1 MNRRELLKSM
11 AGSIASYALFRTLFT
26 RDAFAGAVRPVTS
39 SWLKGLHEMSLD
51 LKTGTITPG
60 QWQARLQELFDRVE
74 PAELLAAIDF
84 DKLVQGLELPD
95 LGVNT
100 KWVKFPEL
108 DGLPQ
113 DLAFYSKVFGMRRD
127 RAIIPHGHRNM
138 VSCHYVLKGEL
149 RLRHYD
155 KIEEDGTHMVI
166 EPTVDTLAP
175 VGSHSSISDEK
186 NNIHWLRATTETAFT
201 YDVLIVDL
209 NGKKWE
215 VDNIDPHTAEKIANG
230 RLRVRKLDVDTAL
243 AKYGNE
249 AQHHEGT
256 APPAGP
262 TAGR

>member
-1 MNRRELLKSM
+1 MNRRELLKSL
-11 AGSIASYALFRTLFT
+11 AGSVASYALFRTLFT
-26 RDAFAGAVRPVTS
+26 RDVFAAAVQPITS

-74 PAELLAAIDF
+74 AEKLLATIDF
-84 DKLVQGLELPD
+84 DKLIQGFEYAD
-95 LGVNT
+95 RGVNT

-108 DGLPQ
+108 KGLPK
-113 DLAFYSKVFGMRRD
+113 DLAFYSKIFGMRRD

-155 KIEEDGTHMVI
+155 KIEEDGTHMIV

-215 VDNIDPHTAEKIANG
+215 VDNIDPHNAEKVAGG
-230 RLRVRKLDVDTAL
+230 RLRVQKLDVEKAL
-243 AKYGNE
+243 EKYGHE
-249 AQHHEGT
+249 AQHHGGP
-256 APPAGP
+256 AAGAGP
-262 TAGR
+262 A

>member
-1 MNRRELLKSM
+1 MNRRELLKSL

-26 RDAFAGAVRPVTS
+26 HDAFADTVRPVTS

-60 QWQARLQELFDRVE
+60 QWQTRIDELYDQVE
-74 PAELLAAIDF
+74 PAELLTAIDF
-84 DKLVQGLELPD
+84 DKLIQGFEYPE

-108 DGLPQ
+108 EGLPK
-113 DLAFYSKVFGMRRD
+113 DLAFYSKIFGMKRD

-138 VSCHYVLKGEL
+138 VSCHYVLHGEL

-166 EPTVDTLAP
+166 EPTIDQRAP
-175 VGSHSSISDEK
+175 VGSHSSTSEEK

-209 NGKKWE
+209 NGRKWE
-215 VDNIDPHTAEKIANG
+215 VDNIDPYTAEKVAGG
-230 RLRVRKLDVDTAL
+230 RLRVRKLDLDEAL
-243 AKYGNE
+243 QKYGNE
-249 AQHHEGT
+249 AQHHEG
-256 APPAGP
+256 
-262 TAGR
+262 